1 MLKPKLKSADA
12 PQDACLILSAVTDW
26 LHFLAVCSKTCVLV
40 HIFISLNNVQ
50 CFPPV
55 CEWECV
61 CACACVCMCVIAED
75 RRELKEVLTLEI
87 IEELEGAVR
96 VTGTAIL

>member
-1 MLKPKLKSADA
+1 M
-12 PQDACLILSAVTDW
+12 
-26 LHFLAVCSKTCVLV
+26 
-40 HIFISLNNVQ
+40 
-50 CFPPV
+50 
-55 CEWECV
+55 
-61 CACACVCMCVIAED
+61 IAED